1 MEIFIMDN
9 FKMIKNKVK
18 EYNIVKMVHIMM
30 ENGKII
36 WEMDKVNVNGMIKR

>member
-1 MEIFIMDN
+1 MDN

-36 WEMDKVNVNGMIKR
+36 